1 MNQYDYI
8 LEVEPVEKFNPYH
21 DERGRFASRGRYSFF
36 TIRTKDPGK
45 QHWADMAVA
54 REKDKE
60 ADRNARLRAQRKEKE
75 AQERKRKE
83 QEQNQQA
90 KVEFT
95 PAKSKKEAVS
105 YAKENL
111 GFKNVSFGT
120 KMDLDTINH
129 INRNITEIQAK
140 YPEVKGAVSTLKTT
154 AQKGVYAFVKT
165 HGSGEMELN
174 VSTKVYSKGVDA
186 VEKLYKHGVDSGFA
200 PAGTKADSVIWH
212 EYGHILGAIS
222 TKQKHGL
229 GPSETISRNDYN
241 AMVDFMTDKKGGVM
255 ETEWITKAAQSLGM
269 GDWSGQQQMK
279 ASISK
284 YATYNNKEA
293 FAEAFA
299 EVSTSKNPR
308 KEALAIVKASGWY
321 RE

>member
-60 ADRNARLRAQRKEKE
+60 ADRNARLRAQRK
-75 AQERKRKE
+75 
-83 QEQNQQA
+83 
-90 KVEFT
+90 VEFT

-105 YAKENL
+105 YAKDNL
-111 GFKNVSFGT
+111 GFKNVSYGT

-129 INRNITEIQAK
+129 INKTITEIQTK
-140 YPEVKGAVSTLKTT
+140 YPEVKGAVQDLKTLSKNGT
-154 AQKGVYAFVKT
+154 YAQVGLYYGGK
-165 HGSGEMELN
+165 MELK
-174 VSTKVYSKGVDA
+174 VSSKYYGQGLDYMKKNYDNSTEIGFHPKGTEHDA
-186 VEKLYKHGVDSGFA
+186 I
-200 PAGTKADSVIWH
+200 IWH
-212 EYGHILGAIS
+212 EYGHVLHNIS
-222 TKQKHGL
+222 NKQKAGL
-229 GPSETISRNDYN
+229 SPSDNVHEMRIDQKEKLSLTQKLYDIAHSQT
-241 AMVDFMTDKKGGVM
+241 AQK
-255 ETEWITKAAQSLGM
+255 EWANEAASELGIPSSKLAD
-269 GDWSGQQQMK
+269 G
-279 ASISK
+279 ISK
-284 YATYNNKEA
+284 YAQKNFSEL

-299 EVSTSKNPR
+299 EVMRSKNPS